1 MQRKS
6 PDSLRTGT
14 RIIPPQTEEER
25 DLDVGRIRLREFARV
40 LIAEPAYVALLT
52 SCLNMNTFAVL
63 TAARALAGNMD
74 TLK

>member
-6 PDSLRTGT
+6 PGQSTHRH

-25 DLDVGRIRLREFARV
+25 DLDVGRIRPREFARV

-63 TAARALAGNMD
+63 TAARAPAGNMD